1 VISPERP
8 EKTSS
13 DAVAP
18 AINAGQLANRVVV
31 VTGGNRG
38 IGLAMAGACLTAG
51 AAVCIWGRDETRNE
65 DACRQLSTIGHH
77 IDAVGCDVIDE
88 DSVNEALDTTVERF
102 GRVDTMI
109 ANAGVK
115 HLTPF
120 LDVTLKQWRE
130 VTSVNL
136 DGTFL
141 TLQAAARHMVERGEG
156 GALVAVSSPSAF
168 DGSPLMEHYA
178 ASKAG
183 VLAMIRSLAVEL
195 ARHRIR
201 CNSLVPGWIETE
213 MTSDW
218 RSDDRMTDS
227 VVRRTPVRRWGTTD
241 DLAPAIVFLSDPG
254 YLFHTGTTLIVD
266 GGYSIG

>member
-1 VISPERP
+1 
-8 EKTSS
+8 
-13 DAVAP
+13 
-18 AINAGQLANRVVV
+18 V

-38 IGLAMAGACLTAG
+38 IGLAFARACLIAGAD
-51 AAVCIWGRDETRNE
+51 VSIWGRDQERNE
-65 DACRQLSTIGHH
+65 EARRQLASIGNRVE
-77 IDAVGCDVIDE
+77 AVGCDVSNE
-88 DSVNEALDTTVERF
+88 ESVNQALNATVEKL

-115 HLTPF
+115 HITPF
-120 LDVTLKQWRE
+120 LDVSLEQWRA
-130 VTSVNL
+130 VTSINL

-141 TLQAAARHMVERGEG
+141 TLQAAARHMVARGDG

-168 DGSPLMEHYA
+168 DGSPGMEHYA

-213 MTSDW
+213 MTTDW
-218 RSDDRMTDS
+218 RSDGQMTDA
-227 VVRRTPVRRWGTTD
+227 VVRRTPIRRWGTTE
-241 DLAPAIVFLSDPG
+241 DLDPAIVFLADPRN
-254 YLFHTGTTLIVD
+254 LFHTGATLVVD
-266 GGYSIG
+266 GGYSIA